1 MADVVGSFAG
11 GINIGRGLI
20 DIANQKE
27 DREIWK
33 QDREEERAYTQK
45 LREREEN
52 TYNLGLEDRER
63 RIERE
68 NKQDLEREE
77 DRKRQKI
84 IQGREDIEWK
94 QNQELYDHKKVLLK
108 RQEGLEHIYYPA
120 MQRYIATGDNEVFQ
134 TPEFKKFAE
143 ENPMLSPYKAASD
156 NVKSALTTAEGILK
170 SAADGQPIDPY
181 DQNLAATVDT
191 LFPEITQSTTLPTTY
206 TDKEGNQHQIL
217 GRKVAGVHMMENGNI
232 ALEQELVIDDGSE
245 NGKVVR
251 VPITENRS
259 SDPNDPVRQITM
271 KDLTDRMT
279 QTRQF
284 RDVISRG
291 DANNLMYL
299 SGQKSLTQDGDEF
312 TNSTKKKSEKGGTA
326 TALKKEQLAAA
337 GKIDE
342 RFDEEIANMSSLTQD
357 PKERDVLLKEIE
369 KRRKSAHE
377 RNNVLY
383 SQETGFD
390 YTQSS
395 REASE
400 KLANR
405 KLNIFVDSYREYT
418 IPSEV
423 KVDIL
428 DMLKDGLSPNE
439 VDQFIQANIKDG
451 TITKSRGNSSSST
464 MADIRNR
471 SGSQQTASNNIPS
484 ENEPSPE
491 GEKDLPKYGGEVGS
505 ALPGYQRGEGLA
517 NYAGRQA
524 ENIQSAGRTF
534 ADWANAKQAQLQ
546 QSFVDDQ

>member
-20 DIANQKE
+20 DIANRQE
-27 DREIWK
+27 DREIWQ
-33 QDREEERAYTQK
+33 QDREEDRAYTK
-45 LREREEN
+45 DLREREKN
-52 TYNLGLEDRER
+52 TYELGLQDRER
-63 RIERE
+63 RHKRE
-68 NKQDLEREE
+68 DQQDADLAEQ
-77 DRKRQKI
+77 RKRTKV
-84 IQGREDIEWK
+84 IQGREDKEWK
-94 QNQELYDHKKVLLK
+94 QRQELYDHQQVLLK
-108 RQEGLEHIYYPA
+108 RKDGLESIYYPA

-134 TPEFKKFAE
+134 TPEFQKFAE
-143 ENPMLSPYKAASD
+143 ENPMLSPFKVAGD
-156 NVKSALTTAEGILK
+156 GVQSALTNAEGLLK
-170 SAADGQPIDPY
+170 GAADGQEIDPY
-181 DQNLAATVDT
+181 DENLAATVDT

-206 TDKEGNQHQIL
+206 TDKEGGQHKIL

-245 NGKVVR
+245 NGKVIR

-271 KDLTDRMT
+271 QDLTDRMT

-299 SGQKSLTQDGDEF
+299 SGQKSLTQNGDEF
-312 TNSTKKKSEKGGTA
+312 TNSTKKKDSKNA

-337 GKIDE
+337 NKIDE
-342 RFDEEIANMSSLTQD
+342 RFDNQIAEMSSLTQD
-357 PKERDVLLKEIE
+357 PKEREVLLKEIE
-369 KRRKSAHE
+369 KQRVKAHE

-405 KLNIFVDSYREYT
+405 KLNVFVDSYRDYS

-428 DMLKDGLSPNE
+428 DMLKDGLSPNDI
-439 VDQFIQANIKDG
+439 DQFIQANIKDG

-464 MADIRNR
+464 MEDIRNR
-471 SGSQQTASNNIPS
+471 SGSKQTASNVAPS
-484 ENEPSPE
+484 ANEPSAE
-491 GEKDLPKYGGEVGS
+491 GEEDLPKYGGEVGS
-505 ALPGYQRGEGLA
+505 ALPGYQRGEGLGS
-517 NYAGRQA
+517 YAGRQA
-524 ENIQSAGRTF
+524 ENIQAAGRTF
-534 ADWANAKQAQLQ
+534 ADWANSKQAQLQ
-546 QSFVDDQ
+546 QSLVDE